1 MINYTKIKKVSS
13 ILGILF
19 SLSIFTNINTI
30 KTEAYSNIV
39 FKNITIED
47 GLAQSSV
54 ECMIQDS
61 RGYIWFGTND
71 GLSRYNGYGF
81 ETFRNEIDSE
91 NSIVN
96 NYIVCI
102 NEDKDGNLWIGTI
115 DGASKIN
122 IYTNKITNYKNPGIL
137 SNNNIT
143 EILVTDE
150 GQVLLASIDGLNIYD
165 KKNDTFERI
174 FDGDK
179 LADQEI
185 YSLDQDKNGD
195 IWVGSSTGFTRIN
208 LKDKSYEKYS
218 ENSIGNGELNDCI
231 FKVLCYDDYVLFGTL
246 NSGLLKVN
254 IETLELEKINSK
266 NSSLPSDNIRT
277 IFIDDKGVLWLG
289 TNSGLIKY
297 DSKKDSYISY
307 VDKSYD
313 KYSIVDNDIYS
324 IMQDKSGLIW
334 VGTYAGVSMF
344 EPENKI
350 EHYKV
355 DPSSNLSINE
365 NLIHGIYEDDE
376 GLIWIGTNTKGINIL
391 DRENELIYDISEF
404 TDGCSLSSNSI
415 NDITGYG
422 DKIFIGTNNGLNVYD
437 KNTRKIRVY
446 SEEEGLSG
454 RKVRCV
460 MYDDEDVLWIGTN
473 NGFYILNLSTD
484 EIIDLNYLLDKHN
497 IIDEYAGAIFKDSEG
512 IYWLGTFLNGGLL
525 KIDPENNIVKNYKY
539 SENINS
545 ISNNSIRTITEDSS
559 GHIRIGT
566 SGGLNKLDKTT
577 DLFTTYTT
585 ADGLPNNNIYG
596 IVIDNN
602 ENLWMSTNLGL
613 SKMDKVNGIFCNLN
627 ITDGLQSNEFN
638 GHSYGKLRSGELI
651 FGGING
657 LNIFDPDEIL
667 SDSYIP
673 KVEFDGFKLNGVKVD
688 TLEDAKLKYNEN
700 TIDIRFF
707 IPDYKNVKNIQYY
720 YSLDGASDD
729 WFLVNTNELVLSNLG
744 SGTYTFKI
752 KARNSSGV
760 FSEESSF
767 KFTIKPPFWRG
778 MEFIILYIVIIL
790 GIVWIVFRIKNNKM
804 KLLNEIVSKRTRELS
819 EEMEKNTELLNKVI
833 NLEKRKNAYL
843 VNISHELRTPLNVL
857 SSIHQL
863 INELNKSEEGIE
875 KEKLDHYMSIF
886 GKNVNRLLKLIND
899 LIDTSKIEHGNY
911 TINVSRQNIV
921 YIVED
926 TALSLKDYVES
937 KEIELIID
945 PDVEECMIECDSTE
959 IERCIINLVNNAAKF
974 TNKGGKI
981 LVSIVELENHVKITV
996 SDTGI
1001 GMEEKYLKTIFDR
1014 FNQIIDSNREVKGG
1028 SGLGLTITKLIVGLH
1043 HGEIFAE
1050 SKVDVGSRFTI
1061 ILPKKQPVDG
1071 EDTGSNKKK

>member
-1 MINYTKIKKVSS
+1 MINYTKMKKVSS

-19 SLSIFTNINTI
+19 SLCIFTNIYTI
-30 KTEAYSNIV
+30 KAEAYSNIV

-47 GLAQSSV
+47 GLAQASV
-54 ECMIQDS
+54 ECMLQDS

-91 NSIVN
+91 NTIVN
-96 NYIVCI
+96 NYIVCM
-102 NEDKDGNLWIGTI
+102 NEDNDGNLWIGTI

-122 IYTNKITNYKNPGIL
+122 LYTNKITNYKKSGVL

-143 EILVTDE
+143 EILITDE
-150 GQVLLASIDGLNIYD
+150 GEVLLASIDGLNIYN
-165 KKNDTFERI
+165 KQNDTFERI
-174 FDGDK
+174 FEEDQ

-208 LKDKSYEKYS
+208 LKDKSYIKYS
-218 ENSIGNGELNDCI
+218 ESSMENGNLNDCI
-231 FKVLCYDDYVLFGTL
+231 YKILCYDDYVWFGTL
-246 NSGLLKVN
+246 NSGLIKIN
-254 IETLELEKINSK
+254 IETLKLERINTK
-266 NSSLPSDNIRT
+266 NSSLPSDNIKT
-277 IFIDDKGVLWLG
+277 ILIDNKGVLWLG
-289 TNSGLIKY
+289 TNSGLVKF
-297 DSKKDSYISY
+297 DSQKDLYISY
-307 VDKSYD
+307 VNKPYD
-313 KYSIVDNDIYS
+313 KYSIVDDDVYS
-324 IMQDKSGLIW
+324 IIQDNSGLIW

-391 DRENELIYDISEF
+391 DRENEFIYDISEL
-404 TDGCSLSSNSI
+404 TDGCYLSNNSI

-422 DKIFIGTNNGLNVYD
+422 EKIFIGTNNGLNVYD
-437 KNTRKIRVY
+437 KNTKKISVY
-446 SEEEGLSG
+446 SEEEGLIG
-454 RKVRCV
+454 KKVKCV
-460 MYDDEDVLWIGTN
+460 MYDDEGVLWIGTN
-473 NGFYILNLSTD
+473 SGFYILNLNTD

-497 IIDEYAGAIFKDSEG
+497 IIDKYAGAIFKDSEG
-512 IYWLGTFLNGGLL
+512 IYWLGTFFNGGLI
-525 KIDPENNIVKNYKY
+525 KIDPKSNTVKSYKY
-539 SENINS
+539 SENFNS
-545 ISNNSIRTITEDSS
+545 ISNNSIRTITEDSD
-559 GHIRIGT
+559 GYIWIGT
-566 SGGLNKLDKTT
+566 SGGLNKLDKKT
-577 DLFTTYTT
+577 DSFTKYTT

-613 SKMDKVNGIFCNLN
+613 SKMDKLKGGFYNLN

-638 GHSYGKLRSGELI
+638 GNSYGKLRSGELI

-657 LNIFDPDEIL
+657 VNIFDPNEIL
-667 SDSYIP
+667 SNSYIP
-673 KVEFDGFKLNGVKVD
+673 KVEFDGFKLNGVKVN

-700 TIDIRFF
+700 TIYIRFF
-707 IPDYKNVKNIQYY
+707 IPDYKNIKNIQYY
-720 YSLDGASDD
+720 YSLDGASND
-729 WFLVNTNELVLSNLG
+729 WFLLNTNELVLSNLG
-744 SGTYTFKI
+744 SGTYTFKVR
-752 KARNSSGV
+752 ARNSSGV

-767 KFTIKPPFWRG
+767 KFTIKPPFWKSI
-778 MEFIILYIVIIL
+778 EFIILYIVIIL
-790 GIVWIVFRIKNNKM
+790 GIVWIVFRSKNNKM
-804 KLLNEIVSKRTRELS
+804 KLLDEMVSKRTRELS

-863 INELNKSEEGIE
+863 VNELNKSEEGIE
-875 KEKLDHYMSIF
+875 KEKLDHYMSIL

-911 TINVSRQNIV
+911 TINVSLENIV

-937 KEIELIID
+937 KDIELIID
-945 PDVEECMIECDSTE
+945 PEVEECMIECDSTE

-981 LVSIVELENHVKITV
+981 LVSIVELDNDVKITV
-996 SDTGI
+996 SDNGI
-1001 GMEEKYLKTIFDR
+1001 GMEEKYLDAIFNR
-1014 FNQIIDSNREVKGG
+1014 FNQIVDSNREIKGG

-1043 HGEIFAE
+1043 HGEIFVE
-1050 SKVDVGSRFTI
+1050 SKVNVGSRFTI
-1061 ILPKKQPVDG
+1061 ILPKRQPVSD
-1071 EDTGSNKKK
+1071 EDACTKKEK